1 MNEIDGVVMCVED
14 GFAYVSTAGVASAC
28 GSCASRGGCGSAGV
42 ALDGQKKAHVLRLP
56 NTLHARA
63 GDQVVIQ
70 AAQGAVL
77 RAVWWVYLLPL
88 LLAVLGAAGLLA
100 MTGNE
105 VFSLLGLLI
114 GLAAGFLGLRWQKS
128 GCNSREQILS
138 IAFKV

>member
-1 MNEIDGVVMCVED
+1 MNEIDGVVLRVED

-28 GSCASRGGCGSAGV
+28 GSCASRGGCGSAGG

-56 NTLHARA
+56 NPVDARE
-63 GDQVVIQ
+63 GDRVVIQ

-88 LLAVLGAAGLLA
+88 LLAIIGAAGLLA

-105 VFSLLGLLI
+105 MFSLLGLLV
-114 GLAAGFLGLRWQKS
+114 GLAAGFLGLRWQKP